1 MEAAERIF
9 DGSFDHIVD
18 DDGDVEMAPAQR
30 PPPKPR
36 MIVCAPH
43 ITATLFAYIDPCRHL
58 PTTRTKMKPL
68 TKEMRMGMVRSAILL
83 LVTRSYASRR

>member
-36 MIVCAPH
+36 MIVRALR
-43 ITATLFAYIDPCRHL
+43 ISVTLSAYIDFDRHL
-58 PTTRTKMKPL
+58 PTTRTRMKHP
-68 TKEMRMGMVRSAILL
+68 TREMRTETVRSPIPLVAKLL
-83 LVTRSYASRR
+83 CVA